1 MTEETITEA
10 LTDIRY
16 NLRLIVEFTG
26 NHTLTEFRT
35 DYRTQYAVIRAL
47 EITGEA
53 SKRIPDSVRAEAA
66 SIPWKA
72 MAGMRD
78 RLIHAYDRVNVE
90 LVWETVASTV
100 RWCSMPWN
108 DSWRLATRSVGSNR
122 SRTAHPAGRRDGMR
136 HVP

>member
-16 NLRLIVEFTG
+16 NPRLIVEFTG

-100 RWCSMPWN
+100 PVVLHAVE
-108 DSWRLATRSVGSNR
+108 RLLA
-122 SRTAHPAGRRDGMR
+122 SRDTLPRA
-136 HVP
+136 